1 MDATEIFLS
10 DVPNLHSWDEG
21 LTWNTGGFTRLE
33 LEYFISLIRNIGSQ
47 AVIGETGAG
56 ASTIAFLLAQPKK
69 IISIAP
75 DEELFS
81 RIQGYCDA
89 HEIDMSS
96 LDKHVCRSE
105 EALPQISLERMKSK
119 AFFDL
124 VLIDGNHGWPTV
136 FVDFCYF
143 YRSLRVGGLLVVDD
157 LNLFSVKELVR
168 LLTDD
173 PEFRFVNQIHKTIV
187 FENTSDRAYMPDFE
201 AHYITRR
208 IQEETE
214 AGTSFVI

>member
-1 MDATEIFLS
+1 MDATETFLS
-10 DVPNLHSWDEG
+10 DIPNLHSWDEG
-21 LTWNTGGFTRLE
+21 LTRNTGGFFRPE

-56 ASTIAFLLAQPKK
+56 ASTIAFLLAQPKTVV
-69 IISIAP
+69 SIAP
-75 DEELFS
+75 DEDLFS

-89 HEIDMSS
+89 HEIDTSS
-96 LDKHVCRSE
+96 LDRHICRSE
-105 EALPQISLERMKSK
+105 EALPQISLERMRSQEL
-119 AFFDL
+119 FDL

-157 LNLFSVKELVR
+157 LNLYSVKELVR
-168 LLTDD
+168 LLSED
-173 PEFRFVNQIHKTIV
+173 PEFRFVNQVHKTIL
-187 FENTSDRAYMPDFE
+187 FEKTSERAYMPDFE
-201 AHYITRR
+201 AEYITRR
-208 IQEETE
+208 IQEEND

>member
-1 MDATEIFLS
+1 LDATEGFLS
-10 DVPNLHSWDEG
+10 DIPNLHSWDEG
-21 LTWNTGGFTRLE
+21 LTWNTGGFSRLE
-33 LEYFISLIRNIGSQ
+33 LEYFISLVRNIGSH

-56 ASTIAFLLAQPKK
+56 ASTIAFLLAQPKR

-75 DEELFS
+75 DKALFS
-81 RIQGYCDA
+81 RIQAYCDA
-89 HEIDMSS
+89 HKIDTSS

-105 EALPQISLERMKSK
+105 EALPQISLERMESK
-119 AFFDL
+119 ELFDL

-157 LNLFSVKELVR
+157 LNLYSVKELVR
-168 LLTDD
+168 LRTED
-173 PEFRFVNQIHKTIV
+173 PAVRVVNRVQKTIL
-187 FENTSDRAYMPDFE
+187 FEKISDRAYLRDFHV
-201 AHYITRR
+201 HYIARR
-208 IQEETE
+208 TQEEND